1 MQQRIKI
8 RAIETFLFTKA
19 DPGILGTTYE
29 LKPVIKVQNKNIKN
43 KGSNS
48 SLSKNAQDR
57 AAKEKALKNLYEE
70 SSPKETSPI
79 NRSSISHLCQLTMP
93 TPPLLK
99 PPEIIHDLGP
109 PLHYFYP
116 SQEVMQIMI
125 RKAYYTNNMN
135 ELDNQM
141 DSAYQNAEKEFDLL
155 E

>member
-1 MQQRIKI
+1 MQQSIKVK
-8 RAIETFLFTKA
+8 AIETFLFTKA
-19 DPGILGTTYE
+19 EPGILGTTYE
-29 LKPVIKVQNKNIKN
+29 LKPAIKVQNKNIKN
-43 KGSNS
+43 QGPNS

-57 AAKEKALKNLYEE
+57 AAKEKALKNLSEE
-70 SSPKETSPI
+70 NSSKETPPI
-79 NRSSISHLCQLTMP
+79 NQSSISHLCQLSMP

-109 PLHYFYP
+109 PLHYFTP
-116 SQEVMQIMI
+116 NQEIMQILI

-135 ELDNQM
+135 ELDNQI